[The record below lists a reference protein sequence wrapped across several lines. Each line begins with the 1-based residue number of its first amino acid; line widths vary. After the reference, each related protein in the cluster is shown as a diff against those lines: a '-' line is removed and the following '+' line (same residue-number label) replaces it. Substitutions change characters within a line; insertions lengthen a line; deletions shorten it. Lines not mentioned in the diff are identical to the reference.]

1 MSNNTDEM
9 YQNKFLIIPDYVSPI
24 HLDKIYNYFDYYNI
38 ADVKEVTY
46 HNHPDPQ
53 YIYEDP
59 PYYGYAVIEINHWY
73 KNNGSLS
80 FYESIINNKCKMV
93 YDDPLYW
100 ELQFY
105 NNSTNT
111 SPEVNISLPEQVP
124 PPPPL
129 DEIPPNPKPPPLVRQ
144 NATIE
149 PPPLVRQNTT
159 IDVTCI
165 NNNVSDDNSY
175 NNYDNNI
182 VNEILNSPFSDPFPF
197 SQNQYNVDNDSNSNA
212 DSGSDNEEEVET
224 YEDYYYEHIYPFVV
238 KINDQITS
246 QNKFKNETLR
256 NLTIK
261 DIQVKKNKTKA
272 FKNVWSRRLRQ
283 RCEL

>member
-24 HLDKIYNYFDYYNI
+24 HLDKIYNYFDYYKI

-46 HNHPDPQ
+46 HNHPEPQ
-53 YIYEDP
+53 YIYLDE
-59 PYYGYAVIEINHWY
+59 PYYGYAIIEINHWY

-80 FYESIINNKCKMV
+80 FYESIMNNNCKMV

-100 ELQFY
+100 ELKFY
-105 NNSTNT
+105 NNSTNN
-111 SPEVNISLPEQVP
+111 SPEVNVSLPEQVP

-165 NNNVSDDNSY
+165 NNNVSD
-175 NNYDNNI
+175 NNI

-197 SQNQYNVDNDSNSNA
+197 SENEYNLSSNYESNSNA
-212 DSGSDNEEEVET
+212 DSGSVNEEEVET
-224 YEDYYYEHIYPFVV
+224 YEDYYYEDIYPYVV
-238 KINDQITS
+238 KINHLINS
-246 QNKFKNETLR
+246 QNKFKKETLR

-261 DIQVKKNKTKA
+261 DIEVKKNKTKP

-283 RCEL
+283 RTQL